1 MVPKPSVVCSLPTS
15 HLISPTLSAPKQRVE
30 GPRAHPHP
38 GQGPPEPRL
47 SAAAPPVALVSSR
60 LPAEAVV
67 FSTRAWWAAGR
78 ITLCPGGL
86 FIWVSLHVALT
97 FEVKAVPAFSL
108 ELQPVFSER
117 LIFGTTVFLI
127 KMIKIYYILYLKVN
141 TKTNTRWIRL
151 NKHLKNA
158 RMSWDVV

>member
-30 GPRAHPHP
+30 GPRAHPRP

-47 SAAAPPVALVSSR
+47 SAAAPPVALVSSQ

-97 FEVKAVPAFSL
+97 FEVKAVPTFVLYRQKKHRLLKADIIIVMDWL
-108 ELQPVFSER
+108 RRWER
-117 LIFGTTVFLI
+117 GHHPN
-127 KMIKIYYILYLKVN
+127 ME
-141 TKTNTRWIRL
+141 
-151 NKHLKNA
+151 
-158 RMSWDVV
+158 

>member
-30 GPRAHPHP
+30 GPRAHPRP

-67 FSTRAWWAAGR
+67 FSTCAWWAAGR

-117 LIFGTTVFLI
+117 LIFGTTLFNKDDQNL
-127 KMIKIYYILYLKVN
+127 LYTLFKG
-141 TKTNTRWIRL
+141 
-151 NKHLKNA
+151 KHKN
-158 RMSWDVV
+158 